1 MSWFEYI
8 LFYYIAS
15 SSFLATFF
23 LIIKYGKKNP
33 KINVF
38 IYCMTA
44 LLFGWIIT
52 PIIIIDYVVMGIVFI
67 VDWIAIKILDWF
79 DI

>member
-1 MSWFEYI
+1 MDWFEYI

-15 SSFLATFF
+15 SLLTTFF
-23 LIIKYGKKNP
+23 LIIKHGEKIS
-33 KINVF
+33 KINVP

-79 DI
+79 NI

>member
-1 MSWFEYI
+1 MDWFEYI

-15 SSFLATFF
+15 SLLTTFF

-33 KINVF
+33 QINVF

-52 PIIIIDYVVMGIVFI
+52 PIIIIDYVFMGIVFI
-67 VDWIAIKILDWF
+67 VGWIIVKILDLF
-79 DI
+79 SI

>member
-1 MSWFEYI
+1 MDWFEYI

-15 SSFLATFF
+15 SLLTTFF
-23 LIIKYGKKNP
+23 LIIKHGEKNS
-33 KINVF
+33 KINVP

-44 LLFGWIIT
+44 LLFGWSIM
-52 PIIIIDYVVMGIVFI
+52 PIILIAYVFMGMVFI
-67 VDWIAIKILDWF
+67 VEWIAVKILDWF

>member
-1 MSWFEYI
+1 MNWFEYI

-15 SSFLATFF
+15 SLLTTFF
-23 LIIKYGKKNP
+23 LIIKHGEKIS
-33 KINVF
+33 KINVS

-44 LLFGWIIT
+44 LLFGWIIM
-52 PIIIIDYVVMGIVFI
+52 PIIPISYVFMGMVFI
-67 VDWIAIKILDWF
+67 VEWIAVKILDWF

>member
-1 MSWFEYI
+1 MNWFEYI

-15 SSFLATFF
+15 SLLTTFF

-44 LLFGWIIT
+44 LLFGWIIM
-52 PIIIIDYVVMGIVFI
+52 PIIPIAYVFMGMVFI
-67 VDWIAIKILDWF
+67 VEWIAVKILDWF

>member
-1 MSWFEYI
+1 MDWFEYI

-15 SSFLATFF
+15 SLFTTFF
-23 LIIKYGKKNP
+23 LIITHGEKNS
-33 KINVF
+33 KINVP

-44 LLFGWIIT
+44 LLFGWIIM
-52 PIIIIDYVVMGIVFI
+52 PIILISYVFMGMVFI
-67 VDWIAIKILDWF
+67 VEWRAVKILDWF

>member
-1 MSWFEYI
+1 MDWFEYI

-15 SSFLATFF
+15 SLFTTFF
-23 LIIKYGKKNP
+23 LIITHNEKNS

-44 LLFGWIIT
+44 LLFGWFIM
-52 PIIIIDYVVMGIVFI
+52 PIILIAYVFMGMVFI
-67 VDWIAIKILDWF
+67 VEWIAVKILDWF